1 MREQEKVSE
10 SECLSVVADVP
21 RAPHGA
27 SNAHALKAPHANVL
41 TPTIHIGPFR
51 LHNDVAGIQG
61 GAHQAECP
69 SSQDTC
75 SSPLSA
81 ELFVWVLFSIFD
93 KPSRQKQAGR
103 AINQS

>member
-41 TPTIHIGPFR
+41 TPTIHIGPLR

-61 GAHQAECP
+61 GRAKESAPPRQTHVATHSLP
-69 SSQDTC
+69 SS
-75 SSPLSA
+75 
-81 ELFVWVLFSIFD
+81 LFGFCFSIFD
-93 KPSRQKQAGR
+93 KPLRQKQASR